1 MSDAFFLFQM
11 LAIPATLMGFGW
23 YCAKHLPKE
32 PRLRAAALLV
42 YMIALLGLYVG
53 VAYLGLLSWERRD
66 PQWVQSWQPLLFDI
80 QIAGTLALF
89 CGIFMVPVLV
99 GLVIWRLVALL
110 IALAKAQTKTPG
122 YR

>member
-11 LAIPATLMGFGW
+11 LAIPAALMGVGW
-23 YCAKHLPKE
+23 YCSTHLPKE
-32 PRLRAAALLV
+32 PRLRATALLV

-66 PQWVQSWQPLLFDI
+66 PYWVESWRPLLFDI

-99 GLVIWRLVALL
+99 GLVLWRLVALL
-110 IALAKAQTKTPG
+110 VMLGRAQTKTPG